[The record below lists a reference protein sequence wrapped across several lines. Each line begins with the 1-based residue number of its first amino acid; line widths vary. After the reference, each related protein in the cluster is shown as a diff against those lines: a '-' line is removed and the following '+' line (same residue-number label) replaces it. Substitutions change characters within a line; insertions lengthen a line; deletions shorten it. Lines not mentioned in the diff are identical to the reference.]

1 MPTYTYECS
10 VCGEPF
16 ERVLHMSESD
26 EPQTCQCGGLG
37 KKTISMPN
45 VIFKGDGWV
54 SKNLRVAGQ
63 MAEKN
68 RRLDQK
74 QAERK
79 REAPGV
85 RLAPNVEG
93 ERVDSWSDAK
103 KLAESKG
110 KDGSTYDPMIRKEIA
125 K

>member
-1 MPTYTYECS
+1 
-10 VCGEPF
+10 
-16 ERVLHMSESD
+16 
-26 EPQTCQCGGLG
+26 
-37 KKTISMPN
+37 
-45 VIFKGDGWV
+45 
-54 SKNLRVAGQ
+54 

-93 ERVDSWSDAK
+93 ERVGSWSEAK

-110 KDGSTYDPMIRKEIA
+110 KDGSTYEPMIRKEIA

>member
-1 MPTYTYECS
+1 MPTYTYECET
-10 VCGEPF
+10 CGEGF
-16 ERVLHMSESD
+16 ERILPMSDSD
-26 EPQTCQCGGLG
+26 VPQTCDCGGKG
-37 KKTISMPN
+37 KRTISMPN

-93 ERVDSWSDAK
+93 ERVGSWSEAK

-110 KDGSTYDPMIRKEIA
+110 KDGSTYEPMIRKEIA